1 MLHEICADFT
11 VMKALPQAAES
22 EVGVG
27 KYGSISFLND
37 ELIEESKAARKRVAV
52 SFITIVIDTR
62 SDMQCS
68 GDAFQINAG
77 CVTGRV

>member
-37 ELIEESKAARKRVAV
+37 ELIERYLARCGQRRNR
-52 SFITIVIDTR
+52 R
-62 SDMQCS
+62 S
-68 GDAFQINAG
+68 
-77 CVTGRV
+77 